1 MMKKIFNLRNVVAI
15 ATCLAA
21 MAACKKDEPKFKI
34 VELSFG
40 RLYEL
45 QPQSADVENA
55 LKSGAD
61 SVYLVSTE
69 DFELLSQPG
78 RIANAGG
85 LAVRLTSISPRVRGR
100 GVINPNIEV
109 AAKVPPEYSG
119 MFEACGFKY
128 IPGYVKPK

>member
-1 MMKKIFNLRNVVAI
+1 MKKFFNLRSVVAI

-21 MAACKKDEPKFKI
+21 MAACDKKDEPKFKI

-40 RLYEL
+40 RLPDL
-45 QPQSADVENA
+45 QPRSADVENA

-69 DFELLSQPG
+69 DFELSDNVIDIG
-78 RIANAGG
+78 EARSNA
-85 LAVRLTSISPRVRGR
+85 VKLTSISPRVRGC
-100 GVINPNIEV
+100 GVINPNVEV
-109 AAKVPPEYSG
+109 AAGVPSRIPG
-119 MFEACGFKY
+119 QFEACGFKY